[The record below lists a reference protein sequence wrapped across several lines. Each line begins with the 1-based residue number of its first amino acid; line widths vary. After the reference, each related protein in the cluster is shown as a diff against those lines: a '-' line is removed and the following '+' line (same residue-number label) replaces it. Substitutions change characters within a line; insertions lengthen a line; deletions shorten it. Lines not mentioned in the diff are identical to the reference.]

1 MPSFAPITV
10 RQPRP
15 HDIVDDPVSI
25 CGVGT
30 GFEGVFSA
38 RVRDG
43 NGAELAIASITA
55 GGLGIWGNYHATLA
69 LGAIPATA
77 NGTVEVFEFP
87 PSGMGP
93 ELNKI
98 TVPVIFGRAL
108 IDPYH
113 GFAEYTVV
121 AGDTLSGIAQHWYGD
136 ATLWPR
142 IFAANTDEIADPN
155 LIYPGQI
162 FRIPQ

>member
-10 RQPRP
+10 RQPQP

-43 NGAELAIASITA
+43 NGAELAIDQHH
-55 GGLGIWGNYHATLA
+55 GGWPRYLGQLSRDACPRRDPRHTKRHGGSLRV
-69 LGAIPATA
+69 PAERD
-77 NGTVEVFEFP
+77 GR
-87 PSGMGP
+87 
-93 ELNKI
+93 ELNKV
-98 TVPVIFGRAL
+98 TVPVVFGRAL

-121 AGDTLSGIAQHWYGD
+121 AGDTLSGIALHWYGD
-136 ATLWPR
+136 ATQWPR

>member
-1 MPSFAPITV
+1 
-10 RQPRP
+10 
-15 HDIVDDPVSI
+15 
-25 CGVGT
+25 
-30 GFEGVFSA
+30 
-38 RVRDG
+38 
-43 NGAELAIASITA
+43 
-55 GGLGIWGNYHATLA
+55 
-69 LGAIPATA
+69 
-77 NGTVEVFEFP
+77 VEVFEFP